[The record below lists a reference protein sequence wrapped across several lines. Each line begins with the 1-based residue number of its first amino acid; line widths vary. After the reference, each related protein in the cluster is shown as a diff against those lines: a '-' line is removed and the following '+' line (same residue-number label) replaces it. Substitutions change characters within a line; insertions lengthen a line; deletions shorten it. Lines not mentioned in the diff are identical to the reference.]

1 MTSKVKKKTLQ
12 PPFDPESED
21 SRRQYILRRVRGV
34 PVPPYPALSR
44 GEAPYDLI
52 ASWIRDRSIPWAK
65 AMRDDLHYL
74 LRQSLSHIN
83 ESISEVGCW
92 ELSGLLALA
101 ARLRDKE
108 CGKIAASFM
117 AGSSSENLSG
127 NFTSI
132 FDKNGLYGKIGKM
145 MFKVIDMTSPKGD
158 QALFEAGIKVAL
170 SAGEG
175 ASLLP
180 GLARRNPLRA
190 KEIAPAIIKH
200 SYNESNQKALVYIIR
215 LLREAC
221 WAKDDIMT
229 LTEIRDM
236 FMKEL
241 REFREFVAD
250 ALVTIFPTWNGK
262 LYARELR
269 EASLSSPEF
278 RNRANPGV
286 CYWQSYSLQ

>member
-1 MTSKVKKKTLQ
+1 MTSKINKKTLQ
-12 PPFDPESED
+12 PPFEAGSEE

-52 ASWIRDRSIPWAK
+52 ASWIQDSSISWAK
-65 AMRDDLHYL
+65 AMRDDLHFL
-74 LRQSLSHIN
+74 LRKSLNHIN
-83 ESISEVGCW
+83 ESISEVESW
-92 ELSGLLALA
+92 ELGGLLALA

-117 AGSSSENLSG
+117 ADSSSENLSS
-127 NFTSI
+127 NFMSI
-132 FDKNGLYGKIGKM
+132 FDKDGLYGKVGEL

-175 ASLLP
+175 ASLLS
-180 GLARRNPLRA
+180 GLARRSPLRA
-190 KEIAPAIIKH
+190 KEIAPGIIKH

-229 LTEIRDM
+229 LTKVRDM
-236 FMKEL
+236 FMN
-241 REFREFVAD
+241 EFPKYREFVAN

-269 EASLSSPEF
+269 EASLSSREF

-286 CYWQSYSLQ
+286 CYWQSYSL